1 MIAVPEK
8 SERPQPEAGA
18 GSACSDIERVA
29 VCITTVDRHGML
41 VDAMKA
47 CAAAT
52 PPASTLIDLIVVDND
67 VAGTARAIVEK
78 FVANNLISVTY
89 TIEPKRGLAEARNR
103 GIQLALER
111 GARWLAFIDDDSQP
125 HPDWL
130 DRLVTVLRSEGAK
143 LVGGANIFEAPD
155 VPMTAWQRYICRG
168 LVDGSYRRYCRQRDR
183 MPRDKVTIVTG
194 NWCADLDWIKEKA
207 LSFDPRYSA
216 TGGED
221 TAFDRSMRATGAKV
235 LFVPGSIVI
244 ETLPATR
251 ISLRYQFTR
260 LMMSGITKYNYYRR
274 SRGPAFAFARAL
286 PQGMLALLAGP
297 ILFVVSAILTIV
309 YPRLGGLLLVRT
321 TRLVGKT
328 VGAFGGALGLRSE
341 HLANRG
347 YADEA
352 DRTATRRKPW

>member
-1 MIAVPEK
+1 MPDQP
-8 SERPQPEAGA
+8 ERPQPKTGA
-18 GSACSDIERVA
+18 QAARSDIERIA
-29 VCITTVDRHGML
+29 VCITTVGRHGML

-52 PPASTLIDLIVVDND
+52 PPATTLIDLIVVDND
-67 VAGTARAIVEK
+67 VAGTARPIVEK
-78 FVANNLISVTY
+78 FSANNPFPVTY
-89 TIEPKRGLAEARNR
+89 AIEPRRGLAEVRNR

-143 LVGGANIFEAPD
+143 LVGGANIFEAPKA
-155 VPMTAWQRYICRG
+155 PMTAWQQFICRG

-194 NWCADLDWIKEKA
+194 NWCADLDWIKDKA
-207 LSFDPRYSA
+207 LRFDPRYSA

-235 LFVPGSIVI
+235 LFVPESIVV
-244 ETLPATR
+244 ETVPVAR
-251 ISLRYQFTR
+251 ISLRYQFKR

-274 SRGPAFAFARAL
+274 FRGPAFALARAL
-286 PQGMLALLAGP
+286 PQGMLVLLP
-297 ILFVVSAILTIV
+297 VPLLFIASAILSIV
-309 YPRLGGLLLVRT
+309 NPRLGSLLLVRT
-321 TRLVGKT
+321 TRLAGKAI
-328 VGAFGGALGLRSE
+328 GAFGGALGLRSE
-341 HLANRG
+341 LYVASHG
-347 YADEA
+347 YTDEA
-352 DRTATRRKPW
+352 DRDATRRDPW